1 MGRHAC
7 VSVCRNRQE
16 CLSSPLRL
24 EYPAWATASGR
35 TTEVP
40 MHDEFTARQRAITL
54 RLSGRPVQYI
64 CQALGRSEFW
74 FHKWWRRYLESGA
87 EGLYDLTH
95 ATHHVAQRI
104 APELE
109 RAILSVRRRLQAHA
123 TPATRYRLIGA
134 PAIPAELKALD
145 IRPLPNP
152 RTVER
157 VLQRNGLTAPRVRLA
172 PLLPR
177 QAWPGPQA
185 RASNELHEVDLV
197 GPVYLLGSG
206 HRYYIWVGKDIFD
219 GAVCLRLA
227 DSRKMDEVLWFL
239 GECWKDL
246 GRPEQVQFDNAREL
260 CGWGQSARALS
271 RVIRLCLRQGV
282 SPVFIPEG
290 EPQFNGSVENFN
302 GWFQPRL
309 FDHRFTRP
317 GDLRRELVR
326 LQEAVNTQHVHPRL
340 GGKTP
345 AQHRRGL
352 RLQKLPAS
360 FVIPTERLPLAA
372 GRVTF
377 IRRVSVAGT
386 VTVLS
391 QSFRVGKR
399 HRGLYLRLVI
409 DTGRGWLTAYL
420 NGRVLKRW
428 PYKLLND

>member
-1 MGRHAC
+1 
-7 VSVCRNRQE
+7 
-16 CLSSPLRL
+16 
-24 EYPAWATASGR
+24 
-35 TTEVP
+35 
-40 MHDEFTARQRAITL
+40 MHDEFAARQRAITL
-54 RLSGRPVQYI
+54 HLSGRPVNFI
-64 CQALGRSEFW
+64 CQALGRSDRW
-74 FHKWWRRYLESGA
+74 FHKWWRRYLEAGP

-95 ATHHVAQRI
+95 ANHQVAQRI
-104 APELE
+104 PPELE
-109 RAILSVRRRLQAHA
+109 RTILSIRRRLQAHA
-123 TPATRYRLIGA
+123 SPTTRYSLIGA
-134 PAIPAELKALD
+134 TAILAELKTLGVH
-145 IRPLPNP
+145 PLPCV
-152 RTVER
+152 RTIER

-177 QAWPGPQA
+177 QDYPGPQA
-185 RASNELHEVDLV
+185 RASNQLHEVDLV

-206 HRYYIWVGKDIFD
+206 RRYYIWVGKDAFD

-227 DSRKMDEVLWFL
+227 YSRRMDEVLAFL

-260 CGWGQSARALS
+260 AGWGQSARALS
-271 RVIRLCLRQGV
+271 RVIRLCLRYGV

-302 GWFQPRL
+302 GWFQPPLLDQRYK
-309 FDHRFTRP
+309 RP
-317 GDLRRELVR
+317 GDLRRELAR

-352 RLQKLPAS
+352 RLQKLPPS
-360 FVIPTERLPLAA
+360 FVVPTGRLPLAE

-391 QSFRVGKR
+391 QAFRVGKR
-399 HRGLYLRLVI
+399 HRGLYLRLVV
-409 DTGRGWLTAYL
+409 DTGRGRLTAYL

-428 PYKLLND
+428 PYELRND

>member
-1 MGRHAC
+1 MNDELAARHRAI
-7 VSVCRNRQE
+7 S
-16 CLSSPLRL
+16 LRL
-24 EYPAWATASGR
+24 A
-35 TTEVP
+35 
-40 MHDEFTARQRAITL
+40 
-54 RLSGRPVQYI
+54 GRPVRAI
-64 CQALGRSEFW
+64 CAAVGRSEVW
-74 FHKWWRRYLESGA
+74 FHKWWGRYLEAGP
-87 EGLYDLTH
+87 EGLYDLTR
-95 ATHHVAQRI
+95 ANHHVTQRI
-104 APELE
+104 SPELE
-109 RAILSVRRRLQAHA
+109 RTILSIRRRLQAHA
-123 TPATRYRLIGA
+123 SPATRYSLTGA
-134 PAIPAELKALD
+134 TAILAELKSLT
-145 IRPLPNP
+145 IRPLPCE
-152 RTVER
+152 RTIER

-177 QAWPGPQA
+177 QEYPGPQA

-197 GPVYLLGSG
+197 GPIYLQGRS
-206 HRYYIWVGKDIFD
+206 HRHYIWVGKDAFD

-227 DSRKMDEVLWFL
+227 GSRRMDEVLWFL

-260 CGWGQSARALS
+260 SGWGPAARTLS
-271 RVIRLCLRQGV
+271 RVIRLCLRFGV
-282 SPVFIPEG
+282 SPVFIPPG

-302 GWFQPRL
+302 GWFQEPL
-309 FDHRFTRP
+309 FQRRFKRP
-317 GDLRRELVR
+317 GDLRRELTR

-340 GGKTP
+340 GGQTP

-360 FVIPTERLPLAA
+360 FVAPTGRLPLAA

-386 VTVLS
+386 ARVLS

-399 HRGLYLRLVI
+399 HRGLYLRLVV
-409 DTGRGWLTAYL
+409 DTGRGCLTAYL